1 MKMMVGMTVVAAL
14 SDHMSVTTFRG
25 AHSKT
30 VEIIN
35 GELYDRDIVK
45 VKEPKFGTRVE
56 IVPSEKHLGPI
67 NLTTDIV
74 EDYLRNMSYIIND
87 DISITFIGEKNPSE
101 KKKKYFN
108 RVFKPQNLSSAVK
121 YMSSSLEFP
130 PVEIKYSCDQY
141 DISVAFSYDR
151 SLDDNSVASFCNYV
165 ITSEGGC
172 HETAAQQAICS
183 YFSREG
189 KRQEPNARYEI
200 SFDDCRRGL
209 VIAINLEHITPKF
222 EGQHKAKVSNQDV
235 ITDGRKGLQNALYKV
250 MNNNPQVLK
259 KILTYL
265 RQISKARHES
275 HKIKG
280 VSVKKNTSFL
290 EDAEIEKY
298 FTVANRNSTGYKELF
313 LCEGDSA
320 AGGVLNSRNAS
331 YQAVYTVQGVT
342 DNVHD
347 LTLNQLLQKKMFKE
361 LITILG
367 TGIGKDFDINKLRYD
382 KIIICTD

>member
-1 MKMMVGMTVVAAL
+1 MMVGMTVVAAL

-209 VIAINLEHITPKF
+209 VIAINLEHIAPKF
-222 EGQHKAKVSNQDV
+222 EGQNKSKVSNQDV
-235 ITDGRKGLQNALYKV
+235 ASDGRKGLQNALYKV

-313 LCEGDSA
+313 LCEGD
-320 AGGVLNSRNAS
+320 
-331 YQAVYTVQGVT
+331 
-342 DNVHD
+342 
-347 LTLNQLLQKKMFKE
+347 
-361 LITILG
+361 
-367 TGIGKDFDINKLRYD
+367 
-382 KIIICTD
+382 